1 MLIRVKYVDNRFDM
15 VRPEILNQ
23 LLDSGDILEF
33 RRIDGWIAAGNSNLR
48 RQKGGSYSGPERRK
62 RVPSIESL

>member
-23 LLDSGDILEF
+23 LLDSGDVLEF
-33 RRIDGWIAAGNSNLR
+33 RRMDGWIAAGNKDLR
-48 RQKGGSYSGPERRK
+48 RKNGGSYFGPERRK
-62 RVPSIESL
+62 LRAAS